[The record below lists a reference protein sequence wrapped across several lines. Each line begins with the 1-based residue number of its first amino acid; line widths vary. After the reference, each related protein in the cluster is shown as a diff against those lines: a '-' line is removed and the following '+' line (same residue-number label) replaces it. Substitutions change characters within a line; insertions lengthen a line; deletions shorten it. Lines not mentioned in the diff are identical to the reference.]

1 MSGISRSSTCQ
12 GLTQP
17 HEAAPAW
24 VQNFARTILEAK
36 SGMKTR
42 NAGESAVVEAPLA
55 KCAAVVLGLAN
66 PFSNDEGM
74 TIMEAV
80 LADPLLSHLPPRP
93 EVLLHRARLVC
104 WCLTGEGPALSEEG
118 IRELSVLSKDVDPF
132 TAARLLI
139 GTSPEA
145 SVEEI
150 ARASEV
156 REGGSASSKSPHLP
170 RADEFESAWIREN
183 VTLLSM
189 IPEEEF
195 EGTALAVAAF
205 FDDALPLTIGR
216 VLAFEAFRMKARTA
230 G

>member
-1 MSGISRSSTCQ
+1 MGSV
-12 GLTQP
+12 
-17 HEAAPAW
+17 H
-24 VQNFARTILEAK
+24 V
-36 SGMKTR
+36 R
-42 NAGESAVVEAPLA
+42 NAGESAVDETPLA
-55 KCAAVVLGLAN
+55 KCAAVVLGLA
-66 PFSNDEGM
+66 PPLSIDE
-74 TIMEAV
+74 TLTVMEAV
-80 LADPLLSHLPPRP
+80 RADPLLSHLPARP

-104 WCLTGEGPALSEEG
+104 WCLTGEGPALSEAE
-118 IRELSVLSKDVDPF
+118 IRELSLLSKDVDPF

-189 IPEEEF
+189 IPEEEL
-195 EGTALAVAAF
+195 GDTVLAVAAF

-216 VLAFEAFRMKARTA
+216 VLAYEASRMKARA
-230 G
+230 EE

>member
-1 MSGISRSSTCQ
+1 MSRVFRSCSRQ
-12 GLTQP
+12 DLTQY
-17 HEAAPAW
+17 HEAAPVWA
-24 VQNFARTILEAK
+24 QNLARTFLNTKKDIEV
-36 SGMKTR
+36 R

-55 KCAAVVLGLAN
+55 KCAAVVLELAN
-66 PFSNDEGM
+66 PFSNDESI

-80 LADPLLSHLPPRP
+80 RADPLLSHLPARP
-93 EVLLHRARLVC
+93 EVLMHRARLVC
-104 WCLTGEGPALSEEG
+104 WCLTGEGPALSVEE
-118 IRELSVLSKDVDPF
+118 IRELSLLSKDVDPF

-156 REGGSASSKSPHLP
+156 REGGSAGSKSPHLP

-189 IPEEEF
+189 IPEQEF
-195 EGTALAVAAF
+195 EGTALAVAAL

-216 VLAFEAFRMKARTA
+216 VLAFEASCMKARTA